1 METRSTEKKKVLKP
15 SVIIGVI
22 ILCAAIFVGIN
33 YFKPGRI
40 AVVQAKYENG
50 VDKEVWIYKRKL
62 FGKKVKVKEI
72 SYFANGNKE
81 SEREYKNGKV
91 NGWARLWHESG
102 QLHMEAT
109 YVDNI
114 VHGTRIAYHKNGQM
128 FCKAEYENGKIL
140 RKKNWNE
147 EGKEIY
153 LPLDRE

>member
-1 METRSTEKKKVLKP
+1 MKTRFIEKKRALKSP
-15 SVIIGVI
+15 VIIGII
-22 ILCAAIFVGIN
+22 ILCATMLLGIC
-33 YFKPGRI
+33 YFKPGRV
-40 AVVQAKYENG
+40 AVVQAQYENG
-50 VDKEVWIYKRKL
+50 VDKEIWIYKRKL
-62 FGKKVKVKEI
+62 FGKKIKMKEI
-72 SYFANGNKE
+72 TYFSNGKKE
-81 SEREYKNGKV
+81 SEREYKNGRV
-91 NGWARLWHESG
+91 NGWARLWHKSG

-109 YVDNI
+109 YIDNK